1 MATTTTP
8 SSSRVMT
15 WEAFEKLPDS
25 DGMHRELLE
34 GELQVLPPP
43 KFLHTRIAQ
52 HVLEALL
59 PLKARGLGQ
68 VFAEAGCK
76 LTGDPPSWV
85 QPDVCFLT
93 ADRVRATEGQDYI
106 QGAPD
111 LAVEV
116 ISPSE
121 SAADV
126 EHKLKLLLA
135 AGAQAVWLIY
145 PESRRVHVFLPDG
158 TGAIRTMGDTL
169 SAPFLLAG
177 WSFPVASLFED

>member
-1 MATTTTP
+1 MATTTNP
-8 SSSRVMT
+8 VLT

-52 HVLEALL
+52 RALEALL
-59 PLKARGLGQ
+59 PLKARELGQ

-76 LTGDPPSWV
+76 LSDDPPTWV
-85 QPDVCFLT
+85 QPDVSFLT
-93 ADRVRATEGQDYI
+93 TERLKAAMGQDYI
-106 QGAPD
+106 RGAPE

-126 EHKLKLLLA
+126 EQKLKLTLA
-135 AGAQAVWLIY
+135 AGALAVWLIY
-145 PESRRVHVFLPDG
+145 PESRRVHVFMPDG
-158 TGAIRTMGDTL
+158 TGTVRGVTDML
-169 SAPFLLAG
+169 SAPFLLEG
-177 WSFPVASLFED
+177 WSIPVASLFED